1 MDAGATQVG
10 CLCVCQAP
18 WGPGGFLSPF
28 PRASRNCLPLLV
40 EVNVVRPRVP
50 PPRPAGVVV
59 EPLRALHIDLSST
72 AEEPA
77 PTGGEEEP
85 LLHVAGLAG
94 PNLEGKRLR
103 SRNQAAWE
111 AEAGFARWRFSSAIM
126 VRQTWSARRR
136 FRHRLASRSVLPS
149 AIFVR

>member
-50 PPRPAGVVV
+50 PPRPAGVGWN
-59 EPLRALHIDLSST
+59 PSGRSTLASPRRRKNRQLR
-72 AEEPA
+72 
-77 PTGGEEEP
+77 GEEEA

>member
-50 PPRPAGVVV
+50 PPPARRGGWN
-59 EPLRALHIDLSST
+59 PSGRSTLTSPRRRKNRQLR
-72 AEEPA
+72 
-77 PTGGEEEP
+77 GEEEP

>member
-1 MDAGATQVG
+1 MWQIPGGVPL
-10 CLCVCQAP
+10 CLSSP
-18 WGPGGFLSPF
+18 LGPGGFPF
-28 PRASRNCLPLLV
+28 PLPPGEPQLSSAA
-40 EVNVVRPRVP
+40 RRGQCRSSSGSTP
-50 PPRPAGVVV
+50 PGPPGWV

-77 PTGGEEEP
+77 ATGGEEEP